1 MDPGDQIYTLQ
12 EFQTWKTENLKA
24 YLTKRGLSKE
34 GTKEELV
41 ALCFSASKLNLPIIP
56 TARDILEHNAKCY
69 ESILSACGIQDP
81 LKTYE
86 GWMDEKSAID
96 KWPPTFLSDITQFLL
111 NHGDVSLTNSLL
123 KDYKV
128 GKAYEYFTSGWLQ
141 EVFYYR
147 LTSEKKC
154 ILRAKCT
161 PSQRIR
167 DDLHDCWAAISE
179 EDGEVF
185 RSLLLGQTCNHVAAL
200 LFRIEAANQFGQ
212 TSCTMARCG
221 WVQPKVM
228 KDLEPQKISAL
239 CTSLKKSSRAKYAKS
254 RPLVATEK
262 KKYNPLEIEESN
274 TAILDSLS
282 IALRGVVPEACL
294 FKGLPRTGDVP
305 TSAQEAEGAV
315 GLNEEDTGHEDLS
328 VIDKFDLSTI
338 SKSYGSQNTCY
349 EFLNFLPKIDDYEI
363 STIEKFT
370 VGQHENENWHRLRK
384 GRITASKFYQVY
396 TKVNSVLDGRRKDV
410 QVDCSS
416 LTKSIMCYTKINP
429 NIKSLKYGRET
440 EPLAIC
446 SYLNTYKKQH
456 VNVSSRKCY
465 T

>member
-1 MDPGDQIYTLQ
+1 
-12 EFQTWKTENLKA
+12 
-24 YLTKRGLSKE
+24 
-34 GTKEELV
+34 
-41 ALCFSASKLNLPIIP
+41 
-56 TARDILEHNAKCY
+56 
-69 ESILSACGIQDP
+69 
-81 LKTYE
+81 
-86 GWMDEKSAID
+86 
-96 KWPPTFLSDITQFLL
+96 
-111 NHGDVSLTNSLL
+111 
-123 KDYKV
+123 
-128 GKAYEYFTSGWLQ
+128 
-141 EVFYYR
+141 
-147 LTSEKKC
+147 
-154 ILRAKCT
+154 
-161 PSQRIR
+161 
-167 DDLHDCWAAISE
+167 
-179 EDGEVF
+179 
-185 RSLLLGQTCNHVAAL
+185 
-200 LFRIEAANQFGQ
+200 
-212 TSCTMARCG
+212 MARCG

-305 TSAQEAEGAV
+305 TSAQEAEGAI
-315 GLNEEDTGHEDLS
+315 GSNEEDTGHEDLS

-349 EFLNFLPKIDDYEI
+349 ESLNFLPKIDDYEI

-456 VNVSSRKCY
+456 VNVSSRKCGLFIDKRNIFLSATPDLMVSCSCCGDGLLEVKCPLVPECKKCKSFCVCHLPEYVKISNDGFCVKKNHAYFTQIQGQLGITGRNWCDLYIY
-465 T
+465 TKNGPLQCRIKFDQNFCKLNECQENIEPMDVDVGTSNSSRYFCPVCRNIIKETGSITSYSDRSIACDECNLWFHFKCYT